1 MKIEIK
7 NIKHSPSLSEE
18 TNAFAADIFIDGEKV
33 GFCSN
38 RGHGG
43 STDYHPIYSEDK
55 KKMEHYRNQIAKAE
69 TFCKK
74 LPPVK
79 SDFSDDDLD
88 MNLEFYIELKVE
100 DDLVQKNIKKVLK
113 RLEKDCLNN
122 VCLIPKKEFD
132 DFMQG
137 KISRPSYRMFGWKR
151 PIAEIPVEHLKKQ
164 LPAIF
169 AKMKNDDFV
178 YNKNL
183 PE

>member
-1 MKIEIK
+1 MEIEIK
-7 NIKHSPSLSEE
+7 NIKHSRSLSQE
-18 TNAFAADIFIDGEKV
+18 TNAFAADIFINGEKV

-38 RGHGG
+38 RGNGG
-43 STDYHPIYSEDK
+43 CTSYNPIYSQNK
-55 KKMEHYRNQIAKAE
+55 KKTEHYRNQIAKAE

-79 SDFSDDDLD
+79 SDFGGNDFD
-88 MNLEFYIELKVE
+88 MTLEFYIELKVE

-113 RLEKDCLNN
+113 QFDKECLNS
-122 VCLIPKKEFD
+122 VFLIPKKEFD

-137 KISRPSYRMFGWKR
+137 KITRPSYRMFGWKR
-151 PIAEIPVEHLKKQ
+151 PIAEMPVEHLKKQ

-169 AKMKNDDFV
+169 AKMKDGEFI